1 MVHSIR
7 LVRVALA
14 ALLLVVP
21 VVSEAGP
28 PLICRPFQTGSAEV
42 LPWGD
47 GSGWNTPDRHY
58 DLQRLTRDTLRLV
71 SSGAPVL
78 VRMENLRRATIYAAQ
93 DPRIAG
99 ELLSAILA
107 RALQPAANGA
117 PDADAL
123 FDAGYLIE
131 SYKQAAWLDRQHAR
145 SEDRGAWW
153 MGSQPAADGYA
164 LVTRASTLGGS
175 APEMEFAASLM
186 KDGTVADEHRRRA
199 SAGASTD
206 SLLARNLESHEK

>member
-1 MVHSIR
+1 VGRRIR
-7 LVRVALA
+7 LEHAR
-14 ALLLVVP
+14 
-21 VVSEAGP
+21 P
-28 PLICRPFQTGSAEV
+28 PLRSAA
-42 LPWGD
+42 
-47 GSGWNTPDRHY
+47 PDARHVAA
-58 DLQRLTRDTLRLV
+58 RVERCAC
-71 SSGAPVL
+71 S
-78 VRMENLRRATIYAAQ
+78 RA

-164 LVTRASTLGGS
+164 LVTRASTLGGL

-206 SLLARNLESHEK
+206 SLLARNLECHEK